1 MSNFLKIIITALL
14 VISTNISAQT
24 KYYSTTCFEFLFQNG
39 QITKDGVNTDQ
50 NMRFTLWFNYTQQ
63 GHMDFNQHL
72 GIYSGV
78 SLKNVG
84 FITEKEII
92 RSSDVLGVL
101 TESTP
106 YEKIKRQMYTLGVP
120 LALKIGNMD
129 KNFYVYG
136 GGEVAIALTY
146 KEKRFENGVK
156 KKKTS
161 FLGNETNLFQ
171 PSVFAGIQLPRGLNI
186 QYRVFLDNMLD
197 QSYGRGTEFDQSGFS
212 KSVIQYIS
220 LCYNLTSKEWKKHG
234 VNFYSNPTEI
244 KSM

>member
-1 MSNFLKIIITALL
+1 MSQFTKIIVVLL
-14 VISTNISAQT
+14 IASTNLMAQS
-24 KYYSTTCFEFLFQNG
+24 KVYTTSCFEFLFQNG
-39 QITKDGVNTDQ
+39 QITKDEINPDQ
-50 NMRFTLWFNYTQQ
+50 SMRFTVWFNYTQQ

-72 GIYSGV
+72 GMYSGV

-92 RSSDVLGVL
+92 RSSDDLGVQ

-136 GGEVAIALTY
+136 GGEVAITLTY

-171 PSVFAGIQLPRGLNI
+171 PSVFAGIQLPKGLNV
-186 QYRVFLDNMLD
+186 QYRLFLNNMLD
-197 QSYGRGTEFDQSGFS
+197 KSYGHGTEYDQSGFN
-212 KSVIQYIS
+212 KSVVQYIS
-220 LCYNLTSKEWKKHG
+220 LSFNLGSNEWKKYG
-234 VNFYSNPTEI
+234 ISYSNKSSEI